1 MNTGQTM
8 LVMGAF
14 SLLSIVTLGINRTI
28 LSSSTLGIQMEANL
42 NALSLGQGLL
52 DEIMS
57 RDFDQNV
64 TGGNRVF
71 SYSAMTSTGGL
82 GPDGSGEI
90 IFGNDSSYTGT
101 FQSRSKFNDVDDY
114 NNYSRKF
121 YDTRLGWFTMRA
133 AVTYIDEINPN
144 TVSTSQTW
152 QKKIIVTITNFSMP
166 QDLNGNALTY
176 TLSDIA
182 VYRKYF

>member
-1 MNTGQTM
+1 
-8 LVMGAF
+8 
-14 SLLSIVTLGINRTI
+14 
-28 LSSSTLGIQMEANL
+28 
-42 NALSLGQGLL
+42 LL

-71 SYSAMTSTGGL
+71 SYSAMTANGGL
-82 GPDGSGEI
+82 GPDGGGEI
-90 IFGNDSSYTGT
+90 IVGNDSSYTGT

-114 NNYSRKF
+114 NNYTRKY
-121 YDTRLGWFTMRA
+121 YDTRLGWFTLKS
-133 AVTYIDEINPN
+133 VVSYIKETDPN
-144 TVSTSQTW
+144 VVSSSQTW
-152 QKKIIVTITNFSMP
+152 QKKITVSITNFSMP